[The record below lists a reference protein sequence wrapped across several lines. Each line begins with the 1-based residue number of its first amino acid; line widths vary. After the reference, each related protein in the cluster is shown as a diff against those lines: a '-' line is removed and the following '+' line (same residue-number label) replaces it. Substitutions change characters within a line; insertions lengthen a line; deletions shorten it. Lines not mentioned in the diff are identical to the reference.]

1 MFIIAVPYISY
12 RINNFPLNKKN
23 IKELCKLF
31 ESLFYTKKYDDLTF
45 LLENYMNNIVKINSS
60 SQKNKIASKLYGIYA
75 PPWQNMVEIAS
86 FAKKTLDPKTATKQ
100 NCIKEIINKLCTAIA
115 NFLQHEEPHH
125 DLIANLFNRLLTS
138 EEYVK
143 YLAATKP
150 YFCLE
155 LISNKLNSNFLKL
168 FITALIRDKHSI
180 YYYELNNSF
189 NSANTTGKLLNY
201 FFNNIK
207 TSEKEIDKDQ
217 TIYRLVGEEV
227 IYQLEK
233 NQQLITKYNQKLERD
248 VDTEEN
254 KCPIYISL
262 QFFKLLIENYVSQE
276 IKVSLYVS
284 DYFTWFVKKIIVQIP
299 DNENKDN
306 EKYNH
311 HSLYATTYFHELI
324 NEIISLLK
332 NFLSKDY
339 TKNENTLVINDDTI
353 KNIFSELG
361 QILFEIIQQD
371 KIAENFKIS
380 IVDKIIW
387 LIRDNQNKESIINT
401 ETIDIILNKGTINKN
416 DDLHYKQDDNYLK
429 EFKKLYRETGHAI
442 IFEIK
447 KEDFQLDKQI
457 DKLLQVKAKI

>member
-1 MFIIAVPYISY
+1 
-12 RINNFPLNKKN
+12 
-23 IKELCKLF
+23 
-31 ESLFYTKKYDDLTF
+31 
-45 LLENYMNNIVKINSS
+45 
-60 SQKNKIASKLYGIYA
+60 
-75 PPWQNMVEIAS
+75 
-86 FAKKTLDPKTATKQ
+86 
-100 NCIKEIINKLCTAIA
+100 
-115 NFLQHEEPHH
+115 
-125 DLIANLFNRLLTS
+125 
-138 EEYVK
+138 
-143 YLAATKP
+143 
-150 YFCLE
+150 
-155 LISNKLNSNFLKL
+155 LNSNFLKL

-371 KIAENFKIS
+371 KLAENFKIS
-380 IVDKIIW
+380 ILANIVN
-387 LIRDNQNKESIINT
+387 LIKGNQHEQSIINT
-401 ETIDIILNKGTINKN
+401 ETIDIILNKGTIKKN
-416 DDLHYKQDDNYLK
+416 NNPHYKQDNNYIK
-429 EFKKLYRETGHAI
+429 EFKKLYTETKNVI
-442 IFEIK
+442 ILEI
-447 KEDFQLDKQI
+447 ENDDFHLDKQI
-457 DKLLQVKAKI
+457 DKLLKEK